1 MSSAISGIGAGSF
14 LSQLQNMQRQMNT
27 LQQQA
32 AVKPP
37 FLPTT
42 NTSDEVTLSNQ
53 VANTQG
59 VNAQGVNTAQ
69 DQVGSFESLLKE
81 AFENVNNLQN
91 ESSNLQTRFD
101 SGDRS
106 VTLSDVMLSAQ
117 KSSISFEAAIQVRN
131 KLVEAYKTVSQMQ
144 I

>member
-14 LSQLQNMQRQMNT
+14 LSQLQNMQRQMDT

-32 AVKPP
+32 TVKPP
-37 FLPTT
+37 FLSVA
-42 NTSDEVTLSNQ
+42 NTSDEVTLSSS
-53 VANTQG
+53 VANTRA
-59 VNAQGVNTAQ
+59 VNVPTAQ
-69 DQVGSFESLLKE
+69 DQIGSFESLLKE

-106 VTLSDVMLSAQ
+106 VSLSDVMLATQ